1 MHTCSGNYLGHSLKY
16 VKEKTDKVQYSLQL
30 GDTVCAKKLSTIWR
44 CPLFGK
50 FFNIGLNFDNKAF
63 FCIYK
68 V

>member
-50 FFNIGLNFDNKAF
+50 
-63 FCIYK
+63 K
-68 V
+68 VGGKNVGETLKCRQEP